1 MIDLK
6 KKVVIVTGGSGFLGS
21 RIAKI
26 ISLNNG
32 IPIIIDNKLNKDKSN
47 KYDFFRTDITK
58 LNEVKN
64 TIKKIIK
71 KYNKID
77 CLINNAA
84 LNTSIHKNKQK
95 LENFSIK
102 QWDKEISV
110 GLTGALIVTQEVIKS
125 MIKKKSGSIINISS
139 DLGLI
144 APNQAIYNSNIK
156 KPVSYSVVKHGMIG
170 FGRYLATYL
179 ADKNIRS
186 NVLCPGGIYNKQP
199 KKFINKLTKLI
210 PLKRMAKINDYDGI
224 ILYLCSDYSSY
235 MTGSVISCD
244 GGRTA
249 W

>member
-1 MIDLK
+1 
-6 KKVVIVTGGSGFLGS
+6 
-21 RIAKI
+21 
-26 ISLNNG
+26 
-32 IPIIIDNKLNKDKSN
+32 
-47 KYDFFRTDITK
+47 
-58 LNEVKN
+58 
-64 TIKKIIK
+64 
-71 KYNKID
+71 
-77 CLINNAA
+77 
-84 LNTSIHKNKQK
+84 
-95 LENFSIK
+95 
-102 QWDKEISV
+102 
-110 GLTGALIVTQEVIKS
+110 

>member
-1 MIDLK
+1 MK
-6 KKVVIVTGGSGFLGS
+6 NSIVFGGSGFLGS

-32 IPIIIDNKLNKDKSN
+32 IPIIIDNKLNIDKSN
-47 KYDFFRTDITK
+47 KYDFFKTDITK

-102 QWDKEISV
+102 QWNKEINV

-125 MIKKKSGSIINISS
+125 MIK
-139 DLGLI
+139 
-144 APNQAIYNSNIK
+144 
-156 KPVSYSVVKHGMIG
+156 
-170 FGRYLATYL
+170 F
-179 ADKNIRS
+179 
-186 NVLCPGGIYNKQP
+186 
-199 KKFINKLTKLI
+199 
-210 PLKRMAKINDYDGI
+210 
-224 ILYLCSDYSSY
+224 
-235 MTGSVISCD
+235 
-244 GGRTA
+244 
-249 W
+249 